1 MNSMNRATWYRII
14 LIASTVLIVALL
26 AVAIYA
32 LSRPGPTSDP
42 TPETS
47 GPTVSESPTPQ
58 STPAWQ
64 TTSEPATP
72 TNTAS
77 ATTDPSESPTE
88 KNLTGADLVVA
99 AAETMTTW
107 DTTSDRSPT
116 DGYRRA
122 LEHFVDDYE
131 EIFVTP
137 ENPTLSPEWRE
148 AAQHN
153 ATSTSRAQVT
163 DTYEEGSSTTY
174 YVVVEWTWTGD
185 DGWETTPPPARWTFQ
200 TSNDTDADV
209 IRNWSDRGL
218 Q

>member
-1 MNSMNRATWYRII
+1 MTSMNRATWYRII
-14 LIASTVLIVALL
+14 LISSAVLIVALL
-26 AVAIYA
+26 GIAIYA
-32 LSRPGPTSDP
+32 LSRPGPTPDP
-42 TPETS
+42 TPETPA
-47 GPTVSESPTPQ
+47 PTVSESPTPQ
-58 STPAWQ
+58 STQAWQ
-64 TTSEPATP
+64 TTSAPATP
-72 TNTAS
+72 K
-77 ATTDPSESPTE
+77 ATTDPSESTTE
-88 KNLTGADLVVA
+88 QNLTGADLVVT

-131 EIFVTP
+131 DIFVTP

-153 ATSTSRAQVT
+153 ATSASRAQVT
-163 DTYEEGSSTTY
+163 DTYVEGSSTTY

-200 TSNDTDADV
+200 TSNDTDADT